1 MTYSYDDV
9 NRLILQ
15 KSVDK
20 NGTAIAQYT
29 YTLGKNGERVE
40 ATESG
45 ACGEVETAYD
55 YDKANRLVKET
66 IRIDTGKTVYEYSY
80 DKVGN
85 RICKETDGVKTSYT
99 YDSRNRLTTEK
110 TGNGEIVYH
119 YDVNGNLVK
128 KSGGADAI

>member
-1 MTYSYDDV
+1 M

-20 NGTAIAQYT
+20 NGTVIAQYA
-29 YTLGKNGERVE
+29 YTLGKNGEWTKV
-40 ATESG
+40 TESG
-45 ACGEVETAYD
+45 ACGEAETAYD

-66 IRIDTGKTVYEYSY
+66 IRTDAGKTVYEYRY

-85 RICKETDGVKTSYT
+85 RIGKETDGVKTSYT

-110 TGNGEIVYH
+110 TGNSEIVYH
-119 YDVNGNLVK
+119 YD
-128 KSGGADAI
+128 AMAIW